1 MLFAQRAGCQ
11 RDQEPEGRGARLGEL
26 TPSTKQTAG
35 TRGRFLRRY
44 SACMPRVQPTA
55 DTRRTNAEMHPMT
68 QASSGTP
75 HTKQMAGTRGRF
87 LRRYSACMP
96 RVRPTADTRRTTAEM
111 HPMTQASSGTPH
123 TKPVA
128 GAGTRAHSLSAITRI
143 TFGIID
149 IERTLLPYFSLT
161 APIVRFQ
168 SGSNQVPMR
177 FQWR

>member
-1 MLFAQRAGCQ
+1 MHPMTQASSGTPHTKQMRGRERAGASCGVT
-11 RDQEPEGRGARLGEL
+11 RHVCRGYDRLRILGEL
-26 TPSTKQTAG
+26 PPSTKPVARAG

-68 QASSGTP
+68 QASSETP
-75 HTKQMAGTRGRF
+75 HTKQMAG
-87 LRRYSACMP
+87 
-96 RVRPTADTRRTTAEM
+96 
-111 HPMTQASSGTPH
+111 
-123 TKPVA
+123 
-128 GAGTRAHSLSAITRI
+128 AGTRANSLSAITRM

>member
-44 SACMPRVQPTA
+44 SACMPRVRPTA

-75 HTKQMAGTRGRF
+75 HTKQMAG
-87 LRRYSACMP
+87 
-96 RVRPTADTRRTTAEM
+96 
-111 HPMTQASSGTPH
+111 
-123 TKPVA
+123 
-128 GAGTRAHSLSAITRI
+128 AGTRANSLSAITRM

-149 IERTLLPYFSLT
+149 TERTLLPYFSHT
-161 APIVRFQ
+161 DPIVRFQ